1 MSAKLIVA
9 PLALIPAC
17 ECTLV
22 ANSRVGSTRRFSDS
36 NSKLSAEARSYYG
49 YTERIPRTLV
59 PAARDCHATKA
70 FFAVNTVQN
79 GRLEFVG
86 SL

>member
-49 YTERIPRTLV
+49 YTERIPRHDDIAGPQHLR
-59 PAARDCHATKA
+59 ANWR
-70 FFAVNTVQN
+70 
-79 GRLEFVG
+79 GG
-86 SL
+86 